1 MISGASRDTEDYC
14 NDHHRNNKHIIVIV
28 IIFHNVAISLINSKP
43 LNISVIPGVLYS
55 NDLILSLIQ
64 ETHVESE
71 KNNSSS
77 TVESKPRDRPRGP
90 VQ

>member
-1 MISGASRDTEDYC
+1 MTLKTGVMTIT
-14 NDHHRNNKHIIVIV
+14 V
-28 IIFHNVAISLINSKP
+28 IFHNVTILLINSKP
-43 LNISVIPGVLYS
+43 LNSSVIPGVLYS
-55 NDLILSLIQ
+55 NDLIFSLIQ